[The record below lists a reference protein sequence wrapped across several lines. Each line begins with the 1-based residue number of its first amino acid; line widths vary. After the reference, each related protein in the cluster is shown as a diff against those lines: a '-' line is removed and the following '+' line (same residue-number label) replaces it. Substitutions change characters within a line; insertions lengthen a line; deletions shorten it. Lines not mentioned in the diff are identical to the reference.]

1 MAYTAK
7 DAAGNTIYLD
17 GAGTGADSG
26 NAITPNSTIIGA
38 INETAPGTDTASSG
52 LNGRLQRIAVRL
64 TSLIAL
70 FPSSIGQ
77 KAKTGSLSVT
87 LASDQD
93 ALPITDNAGSITVD
107 GTVSVTGVAT
117 AAKQPAL
124 GTAGTASA
132 DVITVQGI
140 ASMTALKVDGSA
152 VTQPVSAASLPLPS
166 GAATSANQTTANTS
180 LASLE
185 TKIGEVQASPTSNT
199 VLDRLKAIATAL
211 AGTLTVAT
219 HAVTQSGTWTVQPG
233 NTANTTA
240 WKVDGSAVA
249 QPVTDNSGS
258 LTVDTADTVIDV
270 TPTMDIS
277 AYAAGDVFFDTTA
290 ISGVGTVNG
299 GTVTLN
305 TITVLDEDDQG
316 PTFQMV
322 FLDTN
327 NTLGTINNPPTISDA
342 NSRKILGTLSSA
354 LGTWVDLGGCRVM
367 TITNIGLVMKCDAA
381 SSSLYFG
388 SITSTATTQTA
399 SGLKFKLGFL
409 R

>member
-1 MAYTAK
+1 MAYTVK
-7 DAAGNTIYLD
+7 DAAGNTIYMD
-17 GAGTGADSG
+17 GAGTGADAG
-26 NAITPNSTIIGA
+26 NAITPNSTLIGA
-38 INETAPGTDTASSG
+38 TNESAASGDTATSG
-52 LNGRLQRIAVRL
+52 LNGLLKRIAQRL

-93 ALPITDNAGSITVD
+93 ALPITDNSGSITVD
-107 GTVSVTGVAT
+107 GTVSVSGVAT
-117 AAKQPAL
+117 A
-124 GTAGTASA
+124 
-132 DVITVQGI
+132 
-140 ASMTALKVDGSA
+140 
-152 VTQPVSAASLPLPS
+152 
-166 GAATSANQTTANTS
+166 ANQTTANTS

-185 TKIGEVQASPTSNT
+185 TKIGEVQVSPTSNT

-240 WKVDGSAVA
+240 WKVDGSSVA

-270 TPTMDIS
+270 TPTMDTS
-277 AYAAGDVFFDTTA
+277 AYAAGDIFFDTTA
-290 ISGVGTVNG
+290 ISGAATANG

-327 NTLGTINNPPTISDA
+327 NSMGTINTAPNISDA
-342 NSRKILGTLSSA
+342 NARKIVGTLSSA

-367 TITNIGLVMKCDAA
+367 TITNIGLVMKCDSA
-381 SSSLYFG
+381 STSLYFG

-399 SGLKFKLGFL
+399 GGLKFKLGFL